1 LDILASLPAVIA
13 LILGLALLVGGGEL
27 LVRGAAA
34 LTLKADIPPLI
45 IGLTVVSMGT
55 SAPELFASVEAALA
69 GTPGLAVG
77 NVLGSNVANLAL
89 ILGLTALVC
98 PLKVDRM
105 ALRLDIPLMLGISV
119 LFLFAAS
126 DLAISRT
133 EGMVGLALMAAFLAN
148 LYWRSQ
154 RQGAQDAQD
163 GEDVQD
169 GEEVES
175 LKEAGEWAGRSAPFL
190 LGALALGI
198 GGLYLGAECF
208 VDGARRVA
216 LQAGV
221 SNRVVGLTIVAF
233 GTSVPELVASGI
245 AALRGQADMAIGNVV
260 GSNLFNLLLVLGTT
274 ATITPLPMGPEVL
287 TWDVWWVLGT
297 AAALIPL
304 ALLGG
309 MKMPKLGRWQGAL
322 FLLAYLTYT
331 ALTWMA

>member
-1 LDILASLPAVIA
+1 MEFLAEVPA
-13 LILGLALLVGGGEL
+13 LLALVVGLVFLVGGGEL

-34 LTLKADIPPLI
+34 LALKADIPPLI

-69 GTPGLAVG
+69 GTPGLAIG

-98 PLKVDRM
+98 PLAIDRM
-105 ALRLDIPLMLGISV
+105 ALRLDIPLMLGVSV

-163 GEDVQD
+163 GE
-169 GEEVES
+169 EVES
-175 LKEAGEWAGRSAPFL
+175 LKEAGKWAGRSALFL
-190 LGALALGI
+190 LGAFALGV
-198 GGLYLGAECF
+198 GGLYVGAECF

-221 SNRVVGLTIVAF
+221 SDRVVGLTIVAF

-245 AALRGQADMAIGNVV
+245 AALRGQADLAVGNVV

-274 ATITPLPMGPEVL
+274 ATITPLPMGAEVL

-297 AAALIPL
+297 AAALVPL

-309 MKMPKLGRWQGAL
+309 MKKPKLGRWQGAL
-322 FLLAYLTYT
+322 FLLAYISYT
-331 ALTWMA
+331 ALTWTGL

>member
-1 LDILASLPAVIA
+1 MEFLAEVPA
-13 LILGLALLVGGGEL
+13 LLALVVGRVFLVGGGEL

-34 LTLKADIPPLI
+34 LALKADIPPLI

-69 GTPGLAVG
+69 GTPGLAIG

-98 PLKVDRM
+98 PLAIDRM
-105 ALRLDIPLMLGISV
+105 ALRLDIPLMLGVSV

-163 GEDVQD
+163 GEEVQ
-169 GEEVES
+169 S
-175 LKEAGEWAGRSAPFL
+175 LKEAGKWAGHSALFL
-190 LGALALGI
+190 LGALAVGV

-221 SNRVVGLTIVAF
+221 SDRVVGLTIVAF

-245 AALRGQADMAIGNVV
+245 AALRGQADLAVGNVV

-309 MKMPKLGRWQGAL
+309 MKMPRLGRWQGAL
-322 FLLAYLTYT
+322 FLLAYFTYT
-331 ALTWMA
+331 ALTWTA